1 MHSLLSPSDK
11 KALGDNIPER
21 DTRVEITAQ
30 QLEELKKELNV
41 DIRSYQVDRYY
52 SDPMQVGQKTA
63 LVSFVPSAGAKPDKD
78 NIYGMMKVRG
88 VYESELDANNRAEFL
103 IKNVDSYHEIFHCH
117 VGRPFPIT
125 DNNRYAHY
133 VQKIDIKNKTT
144 EVISEDIINKRR
156 EEKNEVEQI
165 KEREEQ
171 LLKASKQAEKGLP
184 VDEYDEY
191 ITLNVKRAQLLWTYR
206 ESLKKFNEMRKG
218 YESAVGRIKEL
229 DAAFPNYK
237 HDYMEKYMQA
247 RRDSG
252 IPDDQESFVKFMSLD
267 IETTWDEVEMMN

>member
-21 DTRVEITAQ
+21 DTRVEITQQ

-184 VDEYDEY
+184 MDEYDEY

-206 ESLKKFNEMRKG
+206 ESMKKFNEMRKG

-229 DAAFPNYK
+229 DIAFPNYK

-267 IETTWDEVEMMN
+267 IDTTWDEVETMD

>member
-11 KALGDNIPER
+11 KALGDDIPKR
-21 DTRVEITAQ
+21 NMKVDITEE
-30 QLEELKKELNV
+30 QLQELQKELNIDV
-41 DIRSYQVDRYY
+41 RSYQVDRYY

-63 LVSFVPSAGAKPDKD
+63 LVSFVPSAGATPDKD

-156 EEKNEVEQI
+156 EEKNEVEGI

-171 LLKASKQAEKGLP
+171 LLKNSKRAETGIP

-218 YESAVGRIKEL
+218 YESAVERIKEL
-229 DAAFPNYK
+229 DGAFPNYK

-267 IETTWDEVEMMN
+267 IETSWDEVENID

>member
-11 KALGDNIPER
+11 KALGDDIPKR
-21 DTRVEITAQ
+21 NMKVDITEE
-30 QLEELKKELNV
+30 QLQELQKELNIDV
-41 DIRSYQVDRYY
+41 RSYQVDRYY

-63 LVSFVPSAGAKPDKD
+63 LVSFVPSAGATPDKD

-156 EEKNEVEQI
+156 EEKNEVEGI

-171 LLKASKQAEKGLP
+171 LLKDSKKAETGIP

-218 YESAVGRIKEL
+218 YESAVERIKEL
-229 DAAFPNYK
+229 DGAFPNYK

-267 IETTWDEVEMMN
+267 IETSWDEVENID